1 LTHPIDELMQ
11 DHRIIE
17 QVLACLEQTEPPQSV
32 EFYERAIDFITQ
44 FADGHHHDKEE
55 HQLFPALA
63 AQGMPTEGGPIAC
76 MLHEH
81 EEGRGYVARMRA
93 AVAAEDVA
101 AAARAGADYA
111 GLLRDHIAKED
122 NILFQMA
129 REMLPAAVIDKLAT
143 DFETIEST
151 TPRQSQ
157 YRQLAQEL
165 AQAVGGPTASP
176 A

>member
-1 LTHPIDELMQ
+1 MAHPIDELMQ

-17 QVLACLEQTEPPQSV
+17 QVLACLEQTGPPQSV
-32 EFYERAIDFITQ
+32 DFYERAIDFITQ

-55 HQLFPALA
+55 HQLFPALV

-81 EEGRGYVARMRA
+81 EEGRSHVARMRA
-93 AVAAEDVA
+93 AVAAGDA
-101 AAARAGADYA
+101 AAAAQAGADYA

-129 REMLPAAVIDKLAT
+129 REMLPTAVIDRLAT
-143 DFETIEST
+143 DFAAIEST
-151 TPRQSQ
+151 TPRQNQ

-165 AQAVGGPTASP
+165 AQAVDAPTVSP